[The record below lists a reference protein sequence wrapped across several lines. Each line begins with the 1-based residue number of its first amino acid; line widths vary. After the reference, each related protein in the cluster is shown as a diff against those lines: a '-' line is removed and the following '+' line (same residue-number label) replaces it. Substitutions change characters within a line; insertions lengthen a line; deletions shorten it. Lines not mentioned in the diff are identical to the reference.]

1 MSHGSLDQPL
11 TLVVLGA
18 LFLAGLAADELGRRT
33 RLPRVTLL
41 LACGVIAGGAG
52 FDLIPEAVTRWYGFL
67 SATALTMVAFLLGG
81 ALTRDNLAR
90 HGRAILSVS
99 VTVVLVTL
107 MVVSLGLWLIGVP
120 IEIALLLAAVATATD
135 PAAVQDA
142 MRQAGAR
149 GGFVDTLR
157 GIVAIDDAW
166 GLIAFAL
173 VVVVARS
180 IGGSGVELGM
190 LHEAAWELG
199 GAVVL
204 GLLIGWPAA
213 KLTGR
218 VRPGEPLRIE
228 ALGVVFITAGL
239 AKWLD
244 VSFLL
249 CGMVVGMVIVNR
261 ARHHDRAFHEIEDIQ
276 WPFLVLFF
284 ILAGASL
291 DVGALVQLGG
301 IGVAYIV
308 LRIAGR
314 IIGGWIGGLAG
325 GVKAAQ
331 RPWFG
336 VAMLPQAGVA
346 VGMALVAV
354 EEFPSHGDTIL
365 TLTIAT
371 TVIFEAIGPVMA
383 YWALR
388 HAGKKRPRSTPTK
401 SGRKPL

>member
-1 MSHGSLDQPL
+1 MTDVSHSSLDQPL

-18 LFLAGLAADELGRRT
+18 LFLVGLAADELGRRT

-52 FDLIPEAVTRWYGFL
+52 LDLIPDAVTRWYGFL
-67 SATALTMVAFLLGG
+67 SAIALTMVAFLLGG
-81 ALTRDNLAR
+81 SLTKENLAK
-90 HGRAILSVS
+90 HGRAILSIS
-99 VTVVLVTL
+99 IAVVVATL
-107 MVVSLGLWLIGVP
+107 LVVSLGLWLVGVP
-120 IEIALLLAAVATATD
+120 LEVALLLAAVATATD

-142 MRQAGAR
+142 IKQSRAR

-166 GLIAFAL
+166 GLIVFAL
-173 VVVVARS
+173 AVVLARA
-180 IGGSGVELGM
+180 IAGTGMELGM

-228 ALGVVFITAGL
+228 ALGIVFVTAGL

-276 WPFLVLFF
+276 WPFLLLFF

-291 DVGALVQLGG
+291 DAGALMELGG
-301 IGVAYIV
+301 IGVAYLV
-308 LRIAGR
+308 LRIVGR
-314 IIGGWIGGLAG
+314 IIGGWLGGLVSGAS
-325 GVKAAQ
+325 AAE

-346 VGMALVAV
+346 VGMALVATQ
-354 EEFPSHGDTIL
+354 EFPAHSDTIL

-371 TVIFEAIGPVMA
+371 TVIFEAIGPMA
-383 YWALR
+383 TYWALR
-388 HAGKKRPRSTPTK
+388 RNRK
-401 SGRKPL
+401 S

>member
-41 LACGVIAGGAG
+41 LACGVAAGGAG
-52 FDLIPEAVTRWYGFL
+52 FDLIPDAVTQWYGFL

-81 ALTRDNLAR
+81 ALTRDNLAS
-90 HGRAILSVS
+90 HGRAIVSVS
-99 VTVVLVTL
+99 AAVVLATL
-107 MVVSLGLWLIGVP
+107 AVVSGAVWLAGVP
-120 IEIALLLAAVATATD
+120 LEIALVIGAVATATD

-142 MRQAGAR
+142 IRQAGAK

-166 GLIAFAL
+166 GLIVFAL
-173 VVVVARS
+173 AMVMARA
-180 IGGSGVELGM
+180 IGGSGMELGM
-190 LHEAAWELG
+190 LREAGWELG
-199 GAVVL
+199 GAVAL
-204 GLLIGWPAA
+204 GILIGWPAA

-228 ALGVVFITAGL
+228 ALGVVFVTAGL

-261 ARHHDRAFHEIEDIQ
+261 ARHHESAFHEIEDIQ

-291 DVGALVQLGG
+291 DAGALMQLGG
-301 IGVAYIV
+301 IGIAYV
-308 LRIAGR
+308 VSRTAGR
-314 IIGGWIGGLAG
+314 IIGGWAGGLVG
-325 GVKAAQ
+325 GVTTAQ

-336 VAMLPQAGVA
+336 VAMLPQAGVT
-346 VGMALVAV
+346 VGMALVAAQ
-354 EEFPSHGDTIL
+354 EFPEHGDTIL
-365 TLTIAT
+365 TLAIAT
-371 TVIFEAIGPVMA
+371 TVIFEAIGPLA
-383 YWALR
+383 TYWALGR
-388 HAGKKRPRSTPTK
+388 EGKN
-401 SGRKPL
+401 

>member
-1 MSHGSLDQPL
+1 MTDVSHGSLDQPL

-52 FDLIPEAVTRWYGFL
+52 LDLIPDAVTNWYGFL
-67 SATALTMVAFLLGG
+67 SAIALTMVAFLLGG
-81 ALTRDNLAR
+81 SLTKENLAK
-90 HGRAILSVS
+90 HGRAILSIS
-99 VTVVLVTL
+99 IAVVVATL
-107 MVVSLGLWLIGVP
+107 LVVSLGLWLVGVP
-120 IEIALLLAAVATATD
+120 LEVALLLAAVATATD

-142 MRQAGAR
+142 IKQSRAR

-166 GLIAFAL
+166 GLIMFAL
-173 VVVVARS
+173 AVVLARA
-180 IGGSGVELGM
+180 IGGTGMELGM

-228 ALGVVFITAGL
+228 ALGIVFVTAGL

-276 WPFLVLFF
+276 WPFLLLFF

-291 DVGALVQLGG
+291 DAGALMELGG
-301 IGVAYIV
+301 IGVAYLV
-308 LRIAGR
+308 LRIVGR
-314 IIGGWIGGLAG
+314 IIGGWLGGLVSGASP
-325 GVKAAQ
+325 AE

-346 VGMALVAV
+346 VGMALVATQ
-354 EEFPSHGDTIL
+354 EFPAHSDTIL

-371 TVIFEAIGPVMA
+371 TVIFEAIGPLA
-383 YWALR
+383 TYWALR
-388 HAGKKRPRSTPTK
+388 HNRRS
-401 SGRKPL
+401 